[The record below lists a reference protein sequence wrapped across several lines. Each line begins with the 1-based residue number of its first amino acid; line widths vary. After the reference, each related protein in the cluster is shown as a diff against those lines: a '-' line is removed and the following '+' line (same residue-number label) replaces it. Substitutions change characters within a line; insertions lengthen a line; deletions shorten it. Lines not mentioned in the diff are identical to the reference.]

1 MPAAEASQRRNR
13 NEPHTNR
20 REEHAHECHPPPSRN
35 IVAYLALF
43 VALGGTSYAAWL
55 APPNSVNS
63 RAIIDGQVKTPDL
76 APNVISADEFCLMGS
91 CAGSKEIA
99 NNAVSSG
106 ELASGAV
113 GTFKVADHAITTSK
127 LAPGAV
133 GSGQL
138 ATGAVGNANL
148 ATDAVTGDKV
158 KDGSLTAADIAGGI
172 PPSDAYIARKDFA
185 SISGTGATVV
195 SLNLPAG
202 YYTLTAETAIVN
214 MDTDPQLA
222 DCTLS
227 TGATTEV
234 NIPGIADAY
243 EQSVTVEDLLTLTA
257 PGTASLHCHTYFG
270 QTNNAKLIAVKV
282 AALHG

>member
-1 MPAAEASQRRNR
+1 MF
-13 NEPHTNR
+13 TNVTHHLR
-20 REEHAHECHPPPSRN
+20 RN

-43 VALGGTSYAAWL
+43 MALGGTSYAAWL

-113 GTFKVADHAITTSK
+113 GTFKVADHAITNSK

-133 GSGQL
+133 GRGQL
-138 ATGAVGNANL
+138 TTGAVGNANL

-172 PPSDAYIARKDFA
+172 PPSDAYIARNDGYQP
-185 SISGTGATVV
+185 IGGTGATVV

-202 YYTLTAETAIVN
+202 SYTLTAETVIYN
-214 MDTDPQLA
+214 A
-222 DCTLS
+222 DSDSQWSDCKLS

-234 NIPGIADAY
+234 NIPGQFNGDQ
-243 EQSVTVEDLLTLTA
+243 QSVTVEDLLTLTA
-257 PGTASLHCHTYFG
+257 PGTASLHCHTYNG
-270 QTNNAKLIAVKV
+270 GTNDAKLIAVKV